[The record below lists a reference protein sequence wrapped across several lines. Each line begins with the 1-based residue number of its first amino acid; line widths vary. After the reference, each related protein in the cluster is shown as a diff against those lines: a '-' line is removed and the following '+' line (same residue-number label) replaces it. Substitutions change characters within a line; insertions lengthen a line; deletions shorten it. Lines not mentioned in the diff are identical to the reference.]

1 MTSDREEIDKYIRM
15 GSIEGNQQLKNEL
28 GEIV

>member
-1 MTSDREEIDKYIRM
+1 MTSDREEVDKYIRT